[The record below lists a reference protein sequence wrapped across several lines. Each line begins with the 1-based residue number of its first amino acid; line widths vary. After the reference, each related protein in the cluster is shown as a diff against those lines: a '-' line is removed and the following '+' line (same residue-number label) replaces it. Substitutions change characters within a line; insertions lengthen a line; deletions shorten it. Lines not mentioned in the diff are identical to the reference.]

1 MKTFKFGQNE
11 TIELLILVAI
21 LVNLYMAVNGCVD
34 ISSNIISAFG
44 KNKQFTNWIDSM
56 PEGYTIVGRT
66 FSSNLDIE
74 EIEKIVN
81 DYFSKNEVYKFR
93 VYLYNKK
100 EKRFSVEYIVKVDD
114 SRELADPLIKL
125 INAK

>member
-1 MKTFKFGQNE
+1 MT
-11 TIELLILVAI
+11 LICLAI
-21 LVNLYMAVNGCVD
+21 TVIL
-34 ISSNIISAFG
+34 IICMLHESGERKSFLS
-44 KNKQFTNWIDSM
+44 WVDSM

-93 VYLYNKK
+93 VYLQDKK
-100 EKRFSVEYIVKVDD
+100 EKRFSVEYMVKVDD
-114 SRELADPLIKL
+114 SRELADSLIKL
-125 INAK
+125 IKTK